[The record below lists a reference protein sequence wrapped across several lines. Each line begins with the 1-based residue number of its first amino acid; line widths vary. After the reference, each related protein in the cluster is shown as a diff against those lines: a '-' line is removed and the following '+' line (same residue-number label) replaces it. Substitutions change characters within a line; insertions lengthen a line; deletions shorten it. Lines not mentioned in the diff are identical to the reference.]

1 MGNVSVVLNY
11 FKFLQP
17 KAVQTTL
24 GETEKEEMMRDVLK
38 MPLKTVV

>member
-11 FKFLQP
+11 FYKFLQP

-24 GETEKEEMMRDVLK
+24 GETEKEDDEMS
-38 MPLKTVV
+38 